1 MSAYVIAN
9 VKVTDPTRYAEYV
22 KLTPPSVVPYGGR
35 FLARGGRAE
44 NLEGATEANRVV
56 ILEFDSYERA
66 RDWYESDG
74 YRVAKALRQSASVSS
89 LIIVDGVSG

>member
-22 KLTPPSVVPYGGR
+22 KLTPPSIVPFGGR
-35 FLARGGRAE
+35 FLARGGPAE

-66 RDWYESDG
+66 RDWYESEG

-89 LIIVDGVSG
+89 LILVDGVKG